1 MKRSLGIGILALW
14 VIGGTPGLAQEPS
27 APAYLSLRVERYEV
41 SVQLAPVEGRA
52 HVQAA
57 LVVANP
63 STQTVDRLTLRIG
76 SVAEVKEISVDGTSP
91 SFTSRKDELT
101 GLVNY
106 SFTLAEPVRPGR
118 TIRIALT
125 YDVHV
130 EEATPRAALTPE
142 ECVLLPESFWLPM
155 IHTPFQVEYRV
166 DLAPFTLSI
175 EGPAELLGLSAGR
188 LMAERVEGGKRVT
201 TFEEPMLSQPVFI
214 ARDFERVGEASE
226 GVEFYLPRGFAL
238 LRPETLQRMRAEI
251 ARMRGFYAALFGA
264 PIERPIRVVA
274 STEVPAYGA
283 PRLVIFDERVCA
295 REVLDEDGLFFL
307 ASQLARLW
315 MGARVEIHGVG
326 HAVLDQGLPNYLA
339 FLYME
344 HRFGAAGRQ
353 RAIERFRRA
362 YATLVTGG
370 SAYDVPLLRQTLM
383 TRQYYTSIFNK
394 TPMVVRLIAH
404 TVGRERFHALVRELF
419 ARPGQ
424 RLTFE
429 DFQRGCLALDASG
442 ALKGVFDQ
450 WFAEVVLPDFAVGKP
465 VAEEGAWTVQIANF
479 GSGEATVEVE
489 AVTPRG
495 ERVRQHVRVEA
506 QGYGRARFPLA
517 EEPISVEV
525 DPDQLYLQADYTND
539 AWPRR
544 SSVDRLVSQGTLA
557 LAQGRA
563 PEAETALRQALAQD
577 PNRPLAQAALSR
589 ALALLGKTEEAEAY
603 AQKALDQEPL
613 TLAVYAWA
621 QMALGEVALTRGQPA
636 QAAEHFRQ
644 ASFAFAEDISLLM
657 ARDAL
662 IRAER
667 AAQKLP
673 AVEHSVQEFIRQ
685 LDGVLSSGRPAAVRE
700 IVTPQ
705 NLKRFITGASFL
717 KDWKTE
723 ILRAEAIDRNRVLV
737 DAHITAM
744 TIGGTQASS
753 RAIYMLRRTGGRW
766 ILDDIPVFLQR

>member
-1 MKRSLGIGILALW
+1 MKRPLGIGILVLGFMGSAAR
-14 VIGGTPGLAQEPS
+14 LAQEPS

-41 SVQLAPVEGRA
+41 SVHLAPVEGRA
-52 HVQAA
+52 HVQAT
-57 LVVANP
+57 LVVTNP

-76 SVAEVKEISVDGTSP
+76 SVAEVTEISVDGAP
-91 SFTSRKDELT
+91 QSFTSRKDELT

-106 SFTLAEPVRPGR
+106 SLALAEPVRPGR
-118 TIRIALT
+118 TVRIALT
-125 YDVHV
+125 YGVHV

-166 DLAPFTLSI
+166 DLAPFTLSV
-175 EGPAELLGLSAGR
+175 ESPVELFGLSTGR
-188 LMAERVEGGKRVT
+188 LIAEKTEGGKRVT

-214 ARDFERVGEASE
+214 ARDFERVGEDSE
-226 GVEFYLPRGFAL
+226 GVEFYLPRGFTL
-238 LRPETLQRMRAEI
+238 SRPETLQRMRTEI
-251 ARMRGFYAALFGA
+251 ARIREFYAAFFGA
-264 PIERPIRVVA
+264 PIQRPIRVVA
-274 STEVPAYGA
+274 SSEVPAYGA
-283 PRLVIFDERVCA
+283 PGLVIFDERVFA

-315 MGARVEIHGVG
+315 MGARVEIQGVG

-344 HRFGAAGRQ
+344 HRFGAVGRQ

-394 TPMVVRLIAH
+394 TPMVLRLIAH
-404 TVGRERFHALVRELF
+404 TLGSERFHALVRELF

-429 DFQRGCLALDASG
+429 EFQRGCLALEAS
-442 ALKGVFDQ
+442 LKEVFDH

-479 GSGEATVEVE
+479 GSGEAAVEVE
-489 AVTPRG
+489 AVTARG
-495 ERVRQHVRVEA
+495 ERVRQRVRVEA

-544 SSVDRLVSQGTLA
+544 PSVDRLVSQGTLA

-563 PEAETALRQALAQD
+563 SEAETALRQALAQD
-577 PNRPLAQAALSR
+577 PNRPLAQAALAR

-603 AQKALDQEPL
+603 ARKALDQEPL

-662 IRAER
+662 IRAES

-737 DAHITAM
+737 DARITAT

-753 RAIYMLRRTGGRW
+753 RAIYMLRRMGERW

>member
-14 VIGGTPGLAQEPS
+14 FIGGTPHLAQEPS
-27 APAYLSLRVERYEV
+27 APAYLSLRMERYEV

-52 HVQAA
+52 HVQAT
-57 LVVANP
+57 LVVINP

-76 SVAEVKEISVDGTSP
+76 SVAEVKEISVDGAP
-91 SFTSRKDELT
+91 QSFASRKDELT

-106 SFTLAEPVRPGR
+106 SFTLTEPVRPGR
-118 TIRIALT
+118 TIRIALA

-166 DLAPFTLSI
+166 DLAPFTLSV
-175 EGPAELLGLSAGR
+175 EGPVELFGLSTGR
-188 LMAERVEGGKRVT
+188 LIAEKMEGGRRVT

-214 ARDFERVGEASE
+214 ARDFERVGEDSE
-226 GVEFYLPRGFAL
+226 GVEFYLPRGFAFS
-238 LRPETLQRMRAEI
+238 RPEALQRMRAEI
-251 ARMRGFYAALFGA
+251 ARIREFYAAFFGA
-264 PIERPIRVVA
+264 PIQRPIRVVA
-274 STEVPAYGA
+274 SSEVPAYGA
-283 PRLVIFDERVCA
+283 PGLVIFDERVFA

-315 MGARVEIHGVG
+315 MGARVEIQGVG

-339 FLYME
+339 LLYME
-344 HRFGAAGRQ
+344 HRFGTVGRQ

-394 TPMVVRLIAH
+394 TPMVLRLIAH
-404 TVGRERFHALVRELF
+404 AVGSERFHALVRELF
-419 ARPGQ
+419 VRSGQ

-429 DFQRGCLALDASG
+429 EFQRGCLALDASG
-442 ALKGVFDQ
+442 TLKEVFDQ

-479 GSGEATVEVE
+479 GSGEAAVDVE
-489 AVTPRG
+489 AVTARG
-495 ERVRQHVRVEA
+495 ERVRQRVRVEA

-517 EEPISVEV
+517 EEPVSVEV

-539 AWPRR
+539 TWPRR
-544 SSVDRLVSQGTLA
+544 PSVDRLVSQGTLA

-563 PEAETALRQALAQD
+563 LEAETALRQALAQD
-577 PNRPLAQAALSR
+577 PNRPLAQAALAR

-603 AQKALDQEPL
+603 ARKALDQEPL

-662 IRAER
+662 IRAES

-673 AVEHSVQEFIRQ
+673 AVERSVQEFIRQ

-717 KDWKTE
+717 KGWKTE

-737 DAHITAM
+737 DARITA
-744 TIGGTQASS
+744 TTLGGTQASS
-753 RAIYMLRRTGGRW
+753 RALYMLRRMGERW